1 MPSRRTL
8 LGWLVIV
15 VLVLGAAAWYI
26 EDQVNADAGAKP
38 AVETAEIEVTGSD
51 LEYDHGHMAAVAEY
65 VIHNTSPGPL
75 DYTVT
80 FGFGRMDDSG
90 GMEAT
95 KTVTRHVEATRS
107 YTGKVSVP
115 WAKANS
121 FEGVRVLDTQRE

>member
-1 MPSRRTL
+1 MPSRRTV

-38 AVETAEIEVTGSD
+38 AVETAEVEVTRYG
-51 LEYDHGHMAAVAEY
+51 LEHDHGRVAAVAEY

-75 DYTVT
+75 EYTVT
-80 FGFGRMDDSG
+80 FGFGRLDDSG

-95 KTVTRHVEATRS
+95 KTITKRVEAAHS
-107 YTGKVSVP
+107 YIGKVSVP
-115 WAKANS
+115 WAKVNA